1 MKISRKLLSL
11 TVTTFLIALV
21 AVVNPSQAIAEVDAI
36 DVRYLQTCLKQEGA
50 SLDVLVLM
58 DSSRSLRNPQKGET
72 DSGVS
77 WSGSD
82 VENRRGPILLS
93 SLSLL
98 QDLAEDSGK
107 SFRVNLKNF
116 GIW

>member
-1 MKISRKLLSL
+1 MKILRRFLSL
-11 TVTTFLIALV
+11 TLTSFLIAL
-21 AVVNPSQAIAEVDAI
+21 AVIVNPTQALAEVDSI
-36 DVRYLQTCLKQEGA
+36 DVRYLQTCLKQKGA

-72 DSGVS
+72 DSGSS
-77 WSGSD
+77 WTGSD

-98 QDLAEDSGK
+98 QDLAED
-107 SFRVNLKNF
+107 
-116 GIW
+116 